1 MDIRRST
8 TILVLGLVLTGCG
21 SAASVPPTASI
32 APSPAPTAAAV
43 ESGSPAE
50 SSSPVAAPTASP
62 AADPT
67 PAPSVAAVPAKPT
80 GVTFDRADS
89 QTIEAE
95 GGDTTMT
102 VTWSG
107 PRTEGV
113 EIRVYGITECLSG
126 KTASG
131 DLKDGPCLVEHAAL
145 PASSM
150 KLIAKAP
157 STDGT
162 LSWTWPQWENI
173 GSSLMMGPD
182 GTAYESVVVGAYNE
196 AGNSVFTIAAT
207 SEWCG
212 DCTY

>member
-1 MDIRRST
+1 MSPATISRMKSRRSDASPGVGAGEAGEVSAVTALRWYRPARQASRAPHRLAPVRRRPRFNTRSRCPCHRPGPSAEQRASHVEVRHMDIRRST

-43 ESGSPAE
+43 ESVSPAE

-62 AADPT
+62 AADPI
-67 PAPSVAAVPAKPT
+67 PAASVAAVPAKPT

-89 QTIEAE
+89 QTIEAA

-113 EIRVYGITECLSG
+113 EIRVYGITECL
-126 KTASG
+126 
-131 DLKDGPCLVEHAAL
+131 
-145 PASSM
+145 
-150 KLIAKAP
+150 
-157 STDGT
+157 
-162 LSWTWPQWENI
+162 
-173 GSSLMMGPD
+173 
-182 GTAYESVVVGAYNE
+182 
-196 AGNSVFTIAAT
+196 
-207 SEWCG
+207 
-212 DCTY
+212 